1 MQLIVNSLLPLQ
13 VVTFLELYTVI
24 MSLSM
29 G

>member
-13 VVTFLELYTVI
+13 VVTFLALYTVI
-24 MSLSM
+24 MSLSV